1 MAKLGS
7 LVGALGVIV
16 LFIALARGS
25 DLTTGIWILV
35 AGLVLLIIGFFRGE
49 TKR

>member
-7 LVGALGVIV
+7 LVGAVGLVV
-16 LFIALARGS
+16 LFIALAGGS
-25 DLTTGIWILV
+25 STITGIWILL